1 MCSSSD
7 VVFVAFVALVQHL
20 LNFKSLG
27 RSNLMHHGFT
37 AKQSSWILT
46 SLEEGLG
53 GRQLVS
59 LLQLRNAVLPVLQ
72 VTLIL
77 PRRYITLPCLLFA
90 TSPCL
95 LFATSLCELCL
106 LFCYASY
113 ASSLPQ
119 GQDSRELNHACVQ
132 SRACGD
138 PSVRVACV

>member
-1 MCSSSD
+1 M
-7 VVFVAFVALVQHL
+7 
-20 LNFKSLG
+20 
-27 RSNLMHHGFT
+27 
-37 AKQSSWILT
+37 
-46 SLEEGLG
+46 
-53 GRQLVS
+53 S

-77 PRRYITLPCLLFA
+77 PRRYITLPCLLFATSLCLLFA

>member
-1 MCSSSD
+1 VCSSSD

-53 GRQLVS
+53 GGTLVS

-77 PRRYITLPCLLFA
+77 PRRYVSSVAARTRYNRIESCLR
-90 TSPCL
+90 S
-95 LFATSLCELCL
+95 
-106 LFCYASY
+106 
-113 ASSLPQ
+113 
-119 GQDSRELNHACVQ
+119 GV
-132 SRACGD
+132 RACGD
-138 PSVRVACV
+138 PSVRVAYVCMGACVRARAHACLCLCASVSDQLSL